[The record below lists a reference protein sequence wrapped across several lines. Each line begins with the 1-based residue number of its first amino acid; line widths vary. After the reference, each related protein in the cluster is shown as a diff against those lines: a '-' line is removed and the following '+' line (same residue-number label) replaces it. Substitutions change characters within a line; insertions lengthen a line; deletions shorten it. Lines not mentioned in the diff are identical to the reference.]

1 MGSYLSRNKS
11 SKVTQI
17 DIKPTTAKI
26 LINQAFCSGCNK
38 IVRTEGRCECG
49 NVEIKNG
56 IHIYENKELYSDSSL
71 IEYN

>member
-1 MGSYLSRNKS
+1 MGNYLWKQKS

-17 DIKPTTAKI
+17 DSKPTTAKI
-26 LINQAFCSGCNK
+26 LINQAFCTGCNK
-38 IVRTEGRCECG
+38 IVRTEGRCACG

-56 IHIYENKELYSDSSL
+56 IHIYKNKELYSDCSL